1 MTIDSFRKW
10 IQLSIGTNKFAKMVD
25 IISDQMDVQNE
36 KNSRPKNAVQM
47 SSSDLNIALVPEKG
61 VC

>member
-1 MTIDSFRKW
+1 MTIDSFRKR
-10 IQLSIGTNKFAKMVD
+10 IQLSVGTNKFPKMLD

-36 KNSRPKNAVQM
+36 KISRPKNTVQM

>member
-10 IQLSIGTNKFAKMVD
+10 IQLSIGINKFPKMVD

-36 KNSRPKNAVQM
+36 KISRPKNIAQM

>member
-10 IQLSIGTNKFAKMVD
+10 IQLSVGTNKFPKVID

-36 KNSRPKNAVQM
+36 KNSRPKNTVYM
-47 SSSDLNIALVPEKG
+47 SSAYLNIALVPEKG

>member
-10 IQLSIGTNKFAKMVD
+10 IRLSIGTNKFPKMVD

-36 KNSRPKNAVQM
+36 KISRPKNIAQM
-47 SSSDLNIALVPEKG
+47 SSLDLNMALVPEKG

>member
-1 MTIDSFRKW
+1 MIIDSFRKW
-10 IQLSIGTNKFAKMVD
+10 IRLSVGTNKFPKMLD

-36 KNSRPKNAVQM
+36 KISRPKNTAQM